1 MANELKIFENEEF
14 GKVRTVEIDGSLW
27 FVGKDISECF
37 GDTNYRRSLAR
48 IEEDEKGVSQ
58 IETRGGTQNM
68 TIINESGLYSLLF
81 YMQPK
86 KARGTSQ
93 DDAIIEERIAK
104 LKKFKHWVT
113 SEVLPS
119 IRKNG
124 GYIYNQENKTT
135 EEILASAYVVA
146 MNVINE
152 KQALIEKM
160 QPKADFF
167 DAVAE
172 SSDAVSI
179 GEVAKVLKVK
189 GVGRNKL
196 FEFLRQQKVL
206 DRHNIPYQKY
216 INCGWF
222 RTIEQKYDTPDGE
235 THVSI
240 KTLVYQKGVDGI
252 RKLLESKEVA

>member
-14 GKVRTVEIDGSLW
+14 GKVRTTIINNEIM
-27 FVGKDISECF
+27 FVGKDVAKVLGYS
-37 GDTNYRRSLAR
+37 DTNKAIATHVDSDDKLNDKTALSL
-48 IEEDEKGVSQ
+48 GQ
-58 IETRGGTQNM
+58 RGGWF
-68 TIINESGLYSLLF
+68 INESGLYSL
-81 YMQPK
+81 
-86 KARGTSQ
+86 
-93 DDAIIEERIAK
+93 IISSKMPNA
-104 LKKFKHWVT
+104 KKFKHWVT

-160 QPKADFF
+160 QPKVDFF

-196 FEFLRQQKVL
+196 FEFLRRQKVL